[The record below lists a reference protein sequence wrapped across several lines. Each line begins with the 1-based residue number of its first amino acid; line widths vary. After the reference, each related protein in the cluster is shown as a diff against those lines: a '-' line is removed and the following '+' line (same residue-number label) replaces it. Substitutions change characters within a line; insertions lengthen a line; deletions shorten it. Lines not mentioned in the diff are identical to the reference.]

1 MGSQEGAKVSVSP
14 FEAGRP
20 TYPEVLGLKDAG
32 AVFPGRPLYVRQGG
46 CSLCA
51 TLTVENE
58 DLSSYPF
65 FLVIWLK
72 HGLRPV

>member
-1 MGSQEGAKVSVSP
+1 
-14 FEAGRP
+14 
-20 TYPEVLGLKDAG
+20 VLGLKDAG

-51 TLTVENE
+51 TLTVEKE

-72 HGLRPV
+72 RGLRPV